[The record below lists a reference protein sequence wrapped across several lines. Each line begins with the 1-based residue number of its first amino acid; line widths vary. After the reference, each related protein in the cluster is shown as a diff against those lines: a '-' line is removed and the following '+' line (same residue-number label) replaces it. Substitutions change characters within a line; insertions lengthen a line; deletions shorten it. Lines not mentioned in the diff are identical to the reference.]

1 MEVITSDFQVHV
13 IKKLDSSHETLNKD
27 KYVFLNVKIKLC
39 NSNIIVYDSP
49 NSLLINK

>member
-1 MEVITSDFQVHV
+1 MRHWTKV
-13 IKKLDSSHETLNKD
+13 
-27 KYVFLNVKIKLC
+27 KYVFLNVKIKFS